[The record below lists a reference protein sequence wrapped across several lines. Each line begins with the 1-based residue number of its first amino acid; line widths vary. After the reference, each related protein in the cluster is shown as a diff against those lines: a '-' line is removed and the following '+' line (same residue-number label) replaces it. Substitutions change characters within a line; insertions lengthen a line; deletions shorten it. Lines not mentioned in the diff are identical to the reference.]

1 MNKFVLT
8 SMNKFE
14 LTSMNKFELTSM
26 NKFELA
32 SMNKFELTSMNK
44 FEMASMNKFDLTN
57 INKFELASMNNV
69 VNNVV
74 YALNHDYIVLLQH
87 CSIIIAVILVNKL
100 KQVIQV
106 NNRKHGL
113 FYQYKC
119 PTLFSFTSVLNNIV
133 EAMQNNVIS

>member
-1 MNKFVLT
+1 MNKFELT
-8 SMNKFE
+8 SINKFE

-26 NKFELA
+26 DKFELT
-32 SMNKFELTSMNK
+32 SMSKFELTSMNK
-44 FEMASMNKFDLTN
+44 FELASMS
-57 INKFELASMNNV
+57 KFELTSMDNV
-69 VNNVV
+69 VSNVV
-74 YALNHDYIVLLQH
+74 YTLNHYYIVLLHH
-87 CSIIIAVILVNKL
+87 CSVIIAVILVNKL